1 MRSYR
6 ICCIERK
13 LKILQN
19 PSFVLRAVRD
29 VAFEDRPVPTL
40 RGPKDVRVHIAQTG
54 ICGSDVS
61 RAFQEFIHSY
71 LLRDRFTTGRKD
83 ALETSYSKARLC

>member
-1 MRSYR
+1 MATQTTSAETVSAKSLCY
-6 ICCIERK
+6 K
-13 LKILQN
+13 QILANFHSFQN

-61 RAFQEFIHSY
+61 
-71 LLRDRFTTGRKD
+71 LL
-83 ALETSYSKARLC
+83 S

>member
-1 MRSYR
+1 MVSEEKPSEMVTFCTNVQCT
-6 ICCIERK
+6 IIE
-13 LKILQN
+13 LTPQQN

-54 ICGSDVS
+54 ICGSDVRYDS
-61 RAFQEFIHSY
+61 
-71 LLRDRFTTGRKD
+71 
-83 ALETSYSKARLC
+83 

>member
-1 MRSYR
+1 MATQTTNAETVSAKRLCYNFFLTNFRSF
-6 ICCIERK
+6 
-13 LKILQN
+13 QN

-61 RAFQEFIHSY
+61 
-71 LLRDRFTTGRKD
+71 LL
-83 ALETSYSKARLC
+83 S

>member
-1 MRSYR
+1 MATQITNAETVSAKRLCYKQILTNFRSF
-6 ICCIERK
+6 
-13 LKILQN
+13 QN

-61 RAFQEFIHSY
+61 
-71 LLRDRFTTGRKD
+71 LL
-83 ALETSYSKARLC
+83 S

>member
-1 MRSYR
+1 MTSEETPDEMVRDDTQNLCVYM
-6 ICCIERK
+6 K
-13 LKILQN
+13 LKNPQN

-29 VAFEDRPVPTL
+29 VAFEDRPVPSL

-61 RAFQEFIHSY
+61 
-71 LLRDRFTTGRKD
+71 
-83 ALETSYSKARLC
+83 YSP